1 MGSMQGPLMLS
12 YSKHSGVNLW
22 PSQFLFFY
30 WNSWPWHCNCL
41 STSNSLPINLLNM
54 NISDPRFAMGAA
66 ATIHVT
72 SVFKCHCRYG
82 SLAKTK
88 LANGTVPAVET
99 LISAANNTVLRDHD
113 HSQLHPW
120 WELLHGCYLKFKV
133 FQGWSCCSYPQWGQ
147 WTHDWIWDS
156 NLKELNKNSKWWWN
170 CFWGKEHVQKTWGLN
185 GHFLQLKWVY
195 VAKLVKDVDLVGDNN
210 HETPNEDGSMHDIR
224 ILKQE
229 GSHHGWFGTNRFV
242 CANLYNT
249 SVRAAKDL
257 FRKGLR
263 FIAGVKTATKGFPK
277 TSHSSLELQSHSD
290 FISLISEPT
299 TSNES
304 DPTMASFMWMGHKSK
319 VFYCDC
325 WNSIH

>member
-22 PSQFLFFY
+22 PSQFLLFY

-170 CFWGKEHVQKTWGLN
+170 CFWGNK
-185 GHFLQLKWVY
+185 
-195 VAKLVKDVDLVGDNN
+195 
-210 HETPNEDGSMHDIR
+210 SMCKR
-224 ILKQE
+224 
-229 GSHHGWFGTNRFV
+229 
-242 CANLYNT
+242 
-249 SVRAAKDL
+249 
-257 FRKGLR
+257 
-263 FIAGVKTATKGFPK
+263 
-277 TSHSSLELQSHSD
+277 LEV
-290 FISLISEPT
+290 
-299 TSNES
+299 
-304 DPTMASFMWMGHKSK
+304 WMGIFCNWSGFMLQNWWRMWTLLVTTMMKLQTKMARCMRYKDIKAGGVSPWLVWDK
-319 VFYCDC
+319 
-325 WNSIH
+325 